1 MATDVTVA
9 WQIDSAEPADPTRRE
24 RTLHWTLG
32 CTSPRSDRHHAAN
45 AAYGRITLGWGMSFP
60 DALAALYALAE
71 AEAWP
76 EVAPDTYAPP
86 SHTEPRRRPDT
97 ARAPTVALRSA
108 SEGRAIAA

>member
-1 MATDVTVA
+1 MATVV
-9 WQIDSAEPADPTRRE
+9 WKIDPAEPVDATPRE
-24 RTLHWTLG
+24 QALHWMLG
-32 CTSPRSDRHHAAN
+32 CTSSYFDRHHAAN
-45 AAYGRITLGWGMSFP
+45 AAYDRITLGWGVAFP

-97 ARAPTVALRSA
+97 ARAPTLALRSA